1 MLEWSQHLDMT
12 DDISL
17 LVEVSRTHTSG
28 LDIFFFFFFLDWEL
42 QRYNESPASLCT
54 AVSQLTELRPEV
66 ADWRVA

>member
-1 MLEWSQHLDMT
+1 MT

-28 LDIFFFFFFLDWEL
+28 FGHFFFFLDWEL
-42 QRYNESPASLCT
+42 QCYNESPASLCS